1 MVFISFIPFRYIL
14 LFRLGNER
22 GIDVYPEKID
32 IYFRGKFTADALI
45 YCDGKISFVAAN
57 VKVEEGSRFS
67 LTPPHSEE

>member
-1 MVFISFIPFRYIL
+1 MEFIFFVPFRYIL
-14 LFRLGNER
+14 LLRPGNER
-22 GIDVYPEKID
+22 GIDVYAEKID
-32 IYFRGKFTADALI
+32 IDSRGKFTADALI